1 MSASPKGTT
10 AVKKMTPKV
19 VFSGVLSRHQ
29 RSSSMGYWV
38 KQSSGWSSRI
48 CQAGQETAKLVPHT
62 GSKPET
68 RYPLDGYKL
77 YRWFRRRSRLAKT
90 NVHITICPFLYQN
103 TYNARKGTDS
113 IEFLLLLFILLGSY
127 DYPSNILCRLL
138 FLFSL
143 YW

>member
-1 MSASPKGTT
+1 MHSCSIEDDTKGRLQW
-10 AVKKMTPKV
+10 
-19 VFSGVLSRHQ
+19 GIE
-29 RSSSMGYWV
+29 SSSLAAG
-38 KQSSGWSSRI
+38 QSRI
-48 CQAGQETAKLVPHT
+48 CQAGQETAKLVPRT

-68 RYPLDGYKL
+68 RYPLDGYEL

-143 YW
+143 Y